1 MQGRPR
7 GPMLLVEQ
15 MTMEWLDA
23 FRSHAL
29 ALPNLAKFA
38 IVMAI
43 IAFAPTLTRRARL
56 PELVGLLVCG
66 IILGP
71 YVLAVAP
78 MNHPIVQFFGDLG
91 RLLLMFGVG
100 LEIDM
105 SLFRKTQTRSVIF
118 GLITT
123 RVPQVLGTAYALAF
137 GYGIIPAIVIGSLL
151 ASHTLLAMPILT
163 RYGALGL
170 EPVVVTIGATMVS
183 DTLSLIVFGICV
195 SMYTTGFSPSGLTV
209 QIVEVAIFVPLIL
222 IGVSRAGAW
231 LLNKLRD
238 NQAGYFV
245 TMLGI
250 MAVSGELAD
259 LINLP
264 DIVGA
269 FLAGVAVNAAV
280 SDQPAKEKLEFFG
293 RAFFIPIFFIVIGFL
308 IVPVAVGQ
316 TIFNKFWLVAGMVVS
331 LILGK
336 GIAAAIAGRAFGY
349 ARQASLTMWSLTL
362 PQVAATLAATLVG
375 YNTLNAAGQRLLPDE
390 IFNTVLVLLVV
401 TSLLGPVLTG
411 LFTPGMVKQ
420 EALAKA
426 TVA

>member
-1 MQGRPR
+1 
-7 GPMLLVEQ
+7 
-15 MTMEWLDA
+15 MEWLDA

-66 IILGP
+66 ILLGP

-123 RVPQVLGTAYALAF
+123 IVPQVLGTAYALAF

>member
-1 MQGRPR
+1 
-7 GPMLLVEQ
+7 
-15 MTMEWLDA
+15 MEWLDA

-123 RVPQVLGTAYALAF
+123 IVPQVLGTAYALAF

-375 YNTLNAAGQRLLPDE
+375 YNTLNAAGQRLLGDE

>member
-1 MQGRPR
+1 
-7 GPMLLVEQ
+7 

-43 IAFAPTLTRRARL
+43 IACAPMLTRRARL

-66 IILGP
+66 ILLGP

-123 RVPQVLGTAYALAF
+123 MVPQVLGTAYALAF

-336 GIAAAIAGRAFGY
+336 GIAAAIAGQAFGY
-349 ARQASLTMWSLTL
+349 GRQASLMMWSLTL

-375 YNTLNAAGQRLLPDE
+375 YNTLNSAGQRLLPDE

>member
-78 MNHPIVQFFGDLG
+78 MNHPIVQFFGELG
-91 RLLLMFGVG
+91 RLLLRFRVG
-100 LEIDM
+100 LEIDL
-105 SLFRKTQTRSVIF
+105 SLFRKTQTRRVIF

-123 RVPQVLGTAYALAF
+123 MVPEVLGTACALAL
-137 GYGIIPAIVIGSLL
+137 GYGIIPVIGLGSLL

-250 MAVSGELAD
+250 MAVSGERAD
-259 LINLP
+259 LIHRPL
-264 DIVGA
+264 GRRQHSQWRR
-269 FLAGVAVNAAV
+269 AA
-280 SDQPAKEKLEFFG
+280 
-293 RAFFIPIFFIVIGFL
+293 
-308 IVPVAVGQ
+308 
-316 TIFNKFWLVAGMVVS
+316 
-331 LILGK
+331 
-336 GIAAAIAGRAFGY
+336 
-349 ARQASLTMWSLTL
+349 
-362 PQVAATLAATLVG
+362 LAA
-375 YNTLNAAGQRLLPDE
+375 R
-390 IFNTVLVLLVV
+390 
-401 TSLLGPVLTG
+401 
-411 LFTPGMVKQ
+411 
-420 EALAKA
+420 
-426 TVA
+426 